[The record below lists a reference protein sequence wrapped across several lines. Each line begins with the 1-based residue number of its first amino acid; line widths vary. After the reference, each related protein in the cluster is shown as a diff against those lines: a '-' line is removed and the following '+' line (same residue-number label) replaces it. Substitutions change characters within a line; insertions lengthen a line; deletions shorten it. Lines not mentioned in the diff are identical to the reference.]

1 MNEMKP
7 LLYSINSFVPQ
18 QAPVMSVSSADGLY
32 DKFYSP
38 IEEYDPLS
46 ETTTVSPIL
55 TDMENACDYM
65 IKCFSFGNKQL
76 VGDYLKDLFMYRL
89 LCVCGKQ
96 VVTGSTG
103 SVTTNKYQDIL
114 DEIEARWT
122 PYSFIDINA
131 ITTFTLIK
139 AMA

>member
-7 LLYSINSFVPQ
+7 LLYAIDSFVPQ
-18 QAPVMSVSSADGLY
+18 VAPVMSISAADGLY

-46 ETTTVSPIL
+46 ETEVEEPML
-55 TDMENACDYM
+55 TEMNDACSYM
-65 IKCFSFGNKQL
+65 VECFSFGQKCL

-96 VVTGSTG
+96 LATGSTG
-103 SVTTNKYQDIL
+103 NVTTNKYQDIL
-114 DEIEARWT
+114 DETKARWAS
-122 PYSFIDINA
+122 YSFIAINE
-131 ITTFTLIK
+131 ITTFAEIE
-139 AMA
+139 AMN